1 MMTTEQNRLRSDV
14 LNTLV
19 VTRDTGKRLG
29 VVKELLVD
37 IDRREVVALGM
48 RDNFLAVSG
57 MPRYMLLDSI
67 SQIGDVI
74 LVDNEDVVEDIDID
88 AYSTLINCEV
98 ITESGEPLGRVRS
111 FKFNTESGQ
120 VCSLILASLGIPQ
133 IPDRVLS
140 TYELPIEEIVSSGP
154 NRLIVFEGAEERLV
168 QLTVG
173 VLEGLGIGKPPWERD
188 EEESYYT
195 PKVRQDNLIGTG
207 IPLKPAERPIQPP
220 IALNQEWEEDE
231 WQEEAPPVKYQQ
243 RELESI
249 RYEEDEEDN
258 WGDEV
263 SDRPPISRYEEPV
276 ETTAYVESYGEAKID
291 GDAWDDEDDEPEP
304 YIPPKINIPMP
315 EKMPEPM
322 PEKMPEPIPEAQKE
336 PEYEE

>member
-48 RDNFLAVSG
+48 RDNFLAMAG
-57 MPRYMLLDSI
+57 MPRYMLLESI

-111 FKFNTESGQ
+111 FKFNTQNGR
-120 VCSLILASLGIPQ
+120 VASLILASLGIPQ

-154 NRLIVFEGAEERLV
+154 NRLIVFEGAEERLI

-207 IPLKPAERPIQPP
+207 IPLRPAERPIQPP
-220 IALNQEWEEDE
+220 IALTQEWEED
-231 WQEEAPPVKYQQ
+231 
-243 RELESI
+243 LESI

-258 WGDEV
+258 WGDAEV
-263 SDRPPISRYEEPV
+263 IDARVERVEQRPAIRYEEAPV
-276 ETTAYVESYGEAKID
+276 ETTAYVESFGEAKID
-291 GDAWDDEDDEPEP
+291 GDAWDDEAEP
-304 YIPPKINIPMP
+304 YIPPKINIPEKVLEPQP
-315 EKMPEPM
+315 EH
-322 PEKMPEPIPEAQKE
+322 
-336 PEYEE
+336 EE

>member
-74 LVDNEDVVEDIDID
+74 LVDNEDVVEDVDID

-111 FKFNTESGQ
+111 YKFNTENGQ
-120 VCSLILASLGIPQ
+120 VSSLILASLGIPQ

-140 TYELPIEEIVSSGP
+140 TYELPIEEIVSS
-154 NRLIVFEGAEERLV
+154 A
-168 QLTVG
+168 
-173 VLEGLGIGKPPWERD
+173 D
-188 EEESYYT
+188 
-195 PKVRQDNLIGTG
+195 
-207 IPLKPAERPIQPP
+207 A
-220 IALNQEWEEDE
+220 
-231 WQEEAPPVKYQQ
+231 
-243 RELESI
+243 
-249 RYEEDEEDN
+249 
-258 WGDEV
+258 
-263 SDRPPISRYEEPV
+263 
-276 ETTAYVESYGEAKID
+276 VESQDGGPDVGEDFLCWRGGSLERA
-291 GDAWDDEDDEPEP
+291 
-304 YIPPKINIPMP
+304 
-315 EKMPEPM
+315 
-322 PEKMPEPIPEAQKE
+322 
-336 PEYEE
+336 

>member
-111 FKFNTESGQ
+111 YKFNTENGQ
-120 VCSLILASLGIPQ
+120 VSSLILASLGIPQ

-173 VLEGLGIGKPPWERD
+173 ILEGLGIGKPPWERD

-207 IPLKPAERPIQPP
+207 IPLRPAERPIQPP
-220 IALNQEWEEDE
+220 IALTQEWEEDE

-263 SDRPPISRYEEPV
+263 SDRPIVARYVDEPDEE
-276 ETTAYVESYGEAKID
+276 TSYVESFGEAKID
-291 GDAWDDEDDEPEP
+291 GDAWDDEAEP
-304 YIPPKINIPMP
+304 YIPPKINIPIP
-315 EKMPEPM
+315 EKL
-322 PEKMPEPIPEAQKE
+322 PEPIPEAQKE